1 MRIYPLFSKAMEE
14 IFPIELVN
22 EFELNFSNLV
32 DIIANNDKQGQLS
45 ATTINKLKDFSF
57 YLIKHSNFSTVEL
70 GEDFDFNTI
79 INNSKKIAL
88 PSYTLLTL
96 IQDLNE
102 VKCSIKEL
110 YEILFICSRS
120 TYSIFKNITP
130 LTLPDEN
137 INKS

>member
-1 MRIYPLFSKAMEE
+1 M
-14 IFPIELVN
+14 
-22 EFELNFSNLV
+22 V

-79 INNSKKIAL
+79 INNSKKIEL

-96 IQDLNE
+96 IQDLNK
-102 VKCSIKEL
+102 VKCSKKEL

-137 INKS
+137 INKL